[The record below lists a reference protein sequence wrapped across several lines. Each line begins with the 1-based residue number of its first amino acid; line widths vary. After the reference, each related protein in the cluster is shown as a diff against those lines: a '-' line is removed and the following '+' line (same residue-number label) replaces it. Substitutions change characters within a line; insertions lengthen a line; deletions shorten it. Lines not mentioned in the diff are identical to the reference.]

1 MQNALNHKQVISL
14 IKAVGPQRT
23 VLVQGAAGTG
33 KTSILYDLAKDP
45 AFADYHVV
53 NPIDC
58 TQLSDGSVWM
68 PDIDRAAGVSRE
80 LPNERFGMSETNR
93 KGVPGSRPALICL
106 DEIAKARQAIKDT
119 IAPIVYER
127 RIGDYQMPE
136 GSIVFACTN
145 LSLEGL
151 GDTLQAHLRDRLITV
166 TMRPPTKDEWL
177 QDFALDRGLHE
188 AVLGAVEE
196 YPQVFESFVDYL
208 PGGAHAGK
216 TLSKENPYIFNP
228 SATQDKWVTPRS
240 LHAASDILLASGQ
253 LDEATLEVAL
263 AGTVGRAFAGQMVSF
278 IRFGNDLPPF
288 SRIVSD
294 PQNAPLPTN
303 PTAQSVLVFK
313 LITQVKDTEEASAC
327 VTYVK
332 RLRAEMQTM
341 FTTHVART
349 SSKLVHFTRAQGFAE
364 MLRDNRKFF
373 SL

>member
-1 MQNALNHKQVISL
+1 MQQALNHKQVVSL
-14 IKAVGPQRT
+14 IKAVGQHRT
-23 VLVQGAAGTG
+23 VLVQGPAGAG

-45 AFADYHVV
+45 AFADYHIV

-68 PDIDRAAGVSRE
+68 PDIDRDAGVSRE
-80 LPNERFGMSETNR
+80 LPNERFGMSQSNR
-93 KGVPGSRPALICL
+93 KGVDGSRPALICL
-106 DEIAKARQAIKDT
+106 DEIAKARQSIKDT

-127 RIGDYQMPE
+127 RIGDYHMPE

-145 LSLEGL
+145 LSMEGL
-151 GDTLQAHLRDRLITV
+151 GDTMQAHLRDRLVTV
-166 TMRPPTKDEWL
+166 TMRMPTKDEWL

-196 YPQVFESFVDYL
+196 YPMVFDSFTDYM
-208 PGGAHAGK
+208 PGGKHAGK
-216 TLSKENPYIFNP
+216 TLHKENPYIFDP
-228 SATQDKWVTPRS
+228 SSSQDKWVTPRS
-240 LHAASDILLASGQ
+240 LHAASDILHNAGQ
-253 LDEATLEVAL
+253 LDEGTLEAAL
-263 AGTVGRAFAGQMVSF
+263 SGTVGRAFAAQMASF

-294 PQNAPLPTN
+294 PENAPLPSN

-313 LITQVKDTEEASAC
+313 LITQVQDTEQAGAC
-327 VTYVK
+327 VTYVQ

-349 SSKLVHFTRAQGFAE
+349 SAKLVHFTRAQGFAA
-364 MLRDNRKFF
+364 LLASNRKFF